1 VLSHVFRNSLS
12 MLIVGLAAGL
22 VGAFALTRV
31 LKSLLF
37 SVSALD
43 PVALS
48 VACVLM
54 TLIGM
59 LAAWIPARR
68 AAQVDPMTVL
78 RDDG

>member
-1 VLSHVFRNSLS
+1 

-22 VGAFALTRV
+22 IGAFALTRA

-37 SVSALD
+37 NVSALD

-54 TLIGM
+54 ILIGI

-68 AAQVDPMTVL
+68 AARVDPMTVL